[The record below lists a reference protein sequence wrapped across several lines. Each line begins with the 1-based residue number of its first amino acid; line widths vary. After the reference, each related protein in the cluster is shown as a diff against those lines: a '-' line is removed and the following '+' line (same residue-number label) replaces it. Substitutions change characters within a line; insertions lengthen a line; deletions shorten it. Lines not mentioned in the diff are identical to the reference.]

1 MKTVKYFDPSIKFFI
16 SIIGLFVIGMILI
29 QLQHIFIPF
38 VIAYFL
44 FFLFSPLNVF
54 LSSKKIP
61 SILIILLDIG
71 IIGFIVF
78 GVSSFTIDSFGQLT
92 EQLPEYLN
100 KLNTIVRDAAK
111 NFNIKDPYLRNFSIQ
126 NIIARFDYKS
136 IAGDLF
142 SSTFSLIG
150 SVLFVL
156 FFFVFIITGHNTI
169 YEAIKKRYVT
179 GKVKP
184 VLKKLESQLKT
195 IEGEEDVV
203 TKDHL
208 RTTLIEEK
216 HTREIILE
224 NTFKAIIEQIQRY
237 IIAKITVNL
246 MAGITVFVALLLFNV
261 DFAIIWG
268 LFLFFL
274 NFIPTIGSAIALIL
288 PTIMALIQFGSLSYA
303 LIICGV
309 IAAIQTVFFNIL
321 EPMIIGK
328 RLNLNPLIILLA
340 VLLWGYIWGIA
351 GMLFSVPLTA
361 IIKIIISN
369 SESKNL
375 IFINNLMSKD

>member
-1 MKTVKYFDPSIKFFI
+1 MKLNRNIDPAIKFFI
-16 SIIGLFVIGMILI
+16 SIMGLFVIGVTLI

-38 VIAYFL
+38 VIAYFM
-44 FFLFSPLNVF
+44 FFLFSPLNSF
-54 LSSKKIP
+54 LTSKKIP
-61 SILIILLDIG
+61 LAFVMLLDLG
-71 IIGFIVF
+71 IIGFIIF
-78 GVSSFTIDSFGQLT
+78 GISSFTIDSFGQLS

-100 KLNTIVRDAAK
+100 KLNTIVRDAARSL
-111 NFNIKDPYLRNFSIQ
+111 NIKDPYLRNFSIQ
-126 NIIARFDYKS
+126 NIVARFDYKS

-142 SSTFSLIG
+142 SGTFSLLG

-156 FFFVFIITGHNTI
+156 FFFVFIITGHSTV

-184 VLKKLESQLKT
+184 ALKKIESRLKT
-195 IEGEEDVV
+195 LEEEDNEAAAEY
-203 TKDHL
+203 L
-208 RTTLIEEK
+208 RSTLIEEK
-216 HTREIILE
+216 EAREQILE
-224 NTFKAIIEQIQRY
+224 NTFKTIIEQIQRY

-246 MAGITVFVALLLFNV
+246 LAGVTVFIVLLLFNV

-288 PTIMALIQFGSLSYA
+288 PTLMSLIQFGSLSYS

-309 IAAIQTVFFNIL
+309 IAAIQTLFFNII

-340 VLLWGYIWGIA
+340 VLVWGYIWGIP

-361 IIKIIISN
+361 IIKIVISN

-375 IFINNLMSKD
+375 EFINDLMSK

>member
-1 MKTVKYFDPSIKFFI
+1 MKTTKYFDPSLKFYI
-16 SIIGLFVIGMILI
+16 SIIGLFVLGVILI

-44 FFLFSPLNVF
+44 FFLFSPLNTF
-54 LSSKKIP
+54 LTSKKIP
-61 SILIILLDIG
+61 LVFVILLDIG
-71 IIGFIVF
+71 IIAFILL
-78 GVSSFTIDSFGQLT
+78 GISSFTIDSFSQLA

-100 KLNTIVRDAAK
+100 KLNTIVRDAARSL
-111 NFNIKDPYLRNFSIQ
+111 NIKDPYLRNFSIQ
-126 NIIARFDYKS
+126 NIVARFDYKS

-142 SSTFSLIG
+142 SSTFSLLG

-156 FFFVFIITGHNTI
+156 FFFVFIVTGHNTI
-169 YEAIKKRYVT
+169 YEAIKKRFVA
-179 GKVKP
+179 GKARP
-184 VLKKLESQLKT
+184 VLKEIESKLKT
-195 IEGEEDVV
+195 IDENG
-203 TKDHL
+203 KDKTADNL

-216 HTREIILE
+216 HQREVMLE

-246 MAGITVFVALLLFNV
+246 MAGVVVFIALLLFNV

-268 LFLFFL
+268 LFIFFL

-288 PTIMALIQFGSLSYA
+288 PAIMSLVQFGSLSYA

-309 IAAIQTVFFNIL
+309 IAAIQTLFFNIV

-328 RLNLNPLIILLA
+328 RLNLNPLIVLLA
-340 VLLWGYIWGIA
+340 VLLWGFIWGIP

-361 IIKIIISN
+361 IIKICISN

-375 IFINNLMSKD
+375 QFINDLMSK

>member
-1 MKTVKYFDPSIKFFI
+1 MKTAKYFDPSIKFFI

-44 FFLFSPLNVF
+44 FFLFSPLNAF

-61 SILIILLDIG
+61 SIFIILLDIG

-78 GVSSFTIDSFGQLT
+78 GISSFTIDSFSQLT

-156 FFFVFIITGHNTI
+156 FFFVFIITGHSTI

-184 VLKKLESQLKT
+184 ALKKLESQLKT
-195 IEGEEDVV
+195 IGGEENVE

-303 LIICGV
+303 LVICGV

-340 VLLWGYIWGIA
+340 VLVWGYIWGIA

>member
-1 MKTVKYFDPSIKFFI
+1 MKTTKYFDPTIKFFI
-16 SIIGLFVIGMILI
+16 SIIGLFVIGVVLI
-29 QLQHIFIPF
+29 QLQHIFVPF

-44 FFLFSPLNVF
+44 FFLFSPLNTF
-54 LSSKKIP
+54 LTSKKIP
-61 SILIILLDIG
+61 LALVILLDIG
-71 IIGFIVF
+71 IIGFLLF
-78 GVSSFTIDSFGQLT
+78 GISSFTIDSFAQLG

-111 NFNIKDPYLRNFSIQ
+111 SFNIKDPYLRNFSIQ

-142 SSTFSLIG
+142 SSTFSLLG
-150 SVLFVL
+150 SVLFIL
-156 FFFVFIITGHNTI
+156 FFFVFIVTGHSTI
-169 YEAIKKRYVT
+169 YDAIKKRYVL
-179 GKVKP
+179 GKVRP
-184 VLKKLESQLKT
+184 AIKKIESKLKT
-195 IEGEEDVV
+195 LEGNEDKV
-203 TKDHL
+203 TVDHL

-216 HTREIILE
+216 HSKEVILE

-246 MAGITVFVALLLFNV
+246 MTGVVVFVALLLFNV

-288 PTIMALIQFGSLSYA
+288 PTLMSIIQFGSLSYS

-309 IAAIQTVFFNIL
+309 IAAIQTLFFNII

-340 VLLWGYIWGIA
+340 VLVWGFIWGIP

-375 IFINNLMSKD
+375 EFINDLMSK